1 MSSSRRLSLILGG
14 VLAAAAIIAPAA
26 AQDDPAAQFQGR
38 YVELRAAI
46 QAGDAAKVA
55 SVLAPEYRLSDIQGE
70 EHDAASMTE
79 RMARMPQGPGRSVET
94 RILSVAVT
102 GDSAAVEQELAGGMT
117 RAGEDGAEHKMELL
131 VRSSD
136 SWARRGGTWLLV
148 RSEQKELT
156 VKRDGE
162 VFLHQAK

>member
-79 RMARMPQGPGRSVET
+79 RM
-94 RILSVAVT
+94 
-102 GDSAAVEQELAGGMT
+102 T